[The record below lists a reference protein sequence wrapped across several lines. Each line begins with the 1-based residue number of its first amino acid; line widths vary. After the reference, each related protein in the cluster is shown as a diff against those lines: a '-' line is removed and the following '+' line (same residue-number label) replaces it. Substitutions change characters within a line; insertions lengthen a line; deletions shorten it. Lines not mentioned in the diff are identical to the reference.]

1 MEMTYDDMLREMEAY
16 YAASAPPPRE
26 QTLTMHEKMLNRLCE
41 GKPDEK
47 DDALLAILRK
57 RFRPE
62 EAEVWLLCPAVSP
75 AAAPINDAQLEQA
88 VRPEVRPQLKKIED
102 NLLERKILLHVKSK
116 NGAGYFA
123 RCDAHCIQLL
133 RAAEESAKPGAAA
146 GALVR
151 VEPGRCVGC
160 RLCEKACPVQAV
172 QVHGKIVAIDGA
184 LCMGCG
190 ACVRRCPKKALQL

>member
-1 MEMTYDDMLREMEAY
+1 
-16 YAASAPPPRE
+16 
-26 QTLTMHEKMLNRLCE
+26 MHEKMLNLLCE
-41 GKPDEK
+41 GRSNEK

-75 AAAPINDAQLEQA
+75 AAVPITDVQLEQA
-88 VRPEVRPQLKKIED
+88 VRPEVRPQLKKIKD
-102 NLLERKILLHVKSK
+102 KLLERKILLHVKSK

-133 RAAEESAKPGAAA
+133 RAAEESAKPGPAA
-146 GALVR
+146 GTLIQ

-160 RLCEKACPVQAV
+160 KLCEKACPVQAV

-190 ACVRRCPKKALQL
+190 ACVRRCPKKALRL